1 MARSNQH
8 RMFRRLYDWEIEL
21 FFKWIKQHL
30 KIKRFFG
37 RTENAVRIQLLTALI
52 SYLLVALYKQTHGL
66 KRSLWDCLC
75 LVRATLFQRPDI
87 DASAYRKRRTHTEH
101 MARIQPTLF
110 P

>member
-1 MARSNQH
+1 M
-8 RMFRRLYDWEIEL
+8 
-21 FFKWIKQHL
+21 